1 MNRIMID
8 GKSLNEIAEE
18 NGLDISTVRHRYVM
32 GDRSYER
39 LSRKAESRGNHIRH
53 TFYAANQGE
62 RLRDIFLHTDMTFA
76 ELSRRTGIKPTTIKS
91 FMYYGNDISSV
102 RLAKICGVLGVS
114 MDYVMGL
121 KEVM

>member
-1 MNRIMID
+1 MSRIIID
-8 GKSLNEIAEE
+8 GKSLNEIADE
-18 NGLDISTVRHRYVM
+18 NGLSIGTVRHRYVM
-32 GDRSYER
+32 GDRTYER
-39 LSRKAESRGNHIRH
+39 LSRKAEKKGNHVRH

-62 RLRDIFLHTDMTFA
+62 RLRDAFLHTDMTFA
-76 ELSRRTGIKPTTIKS
+76 ELSRKTGIKPTTIKS

>member
-18 NGLDISTVRHRYVM
+18 NGLDISTVRHRYVV

-39 LSRKAESRGNHIRH
+39 LSRKAMKKGNHTRR
-53 TFYAANQGE
+53 TFCTLNQGE
-62 RLRDIFLHTDMTFA
+62 RLRDIFLNTDMSFA
-76 ELSRRTGIKPTTIKS
+76 ELSRKTGVPTATIKS

>member
-1 MNRIMID
+1 MKILVD
-8 GKSLNEIAEE
+8 GKSLNQIAEE
-18 NGLDISTVRHRYVM
+18 NGLSIATVRHRYVM

-39 LSRKAESRGNHIRH
+39 LSRKAMSRGNHVRH

-76 ELSRRTGIKPTTIKS
+76 ELSRKTGIKPTTIKS